1 MNLRVGP
8 VRRHPLRHAFSVVCI
23 VVFLV
28 SMNGAVLFAASETDF
43 PAVPQRAF
51 REYAVAEW
59 RASAF
64 YWLAAERPGARAE

>member
-1 MNLRVGP
+1 MNLRVSS
-8 VRRHPLRHAFSVVCI
+8 VHRHPLRHAFSVVGI

-43 PAVPQRAF
+43 PAVPQRAS

-64 YWLAAERPGARAE
+64 DWLAAKKPGAPAE